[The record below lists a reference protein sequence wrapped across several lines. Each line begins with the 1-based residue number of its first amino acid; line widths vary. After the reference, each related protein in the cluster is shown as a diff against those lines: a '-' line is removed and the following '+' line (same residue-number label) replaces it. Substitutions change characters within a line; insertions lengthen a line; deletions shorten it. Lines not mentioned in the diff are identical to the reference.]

1 MDLDT
6 TRTRKAYEQLIEDF
20 EQHKTQ
26 ILVGTQ
32 MITKGLDFDN
42 VSVVGILS
50 ADTMMNFPDFRAHE
64 RAFQLMAQVAGRAGR
79 KKRQGT
85 VILQTAQPEHPL
97 IQQVINQDYA
107 GMFRTQLKERQ
118 QFSYPPFFRLIY
130 IYLKHRDETI
140 LNSVACSYATRLR
153 QVFAHRIL
161 GPDLPPVARI
171 QSLYIRKIVLK
182 VENNA
187 SMAKVR
193 ELLYQAQDDML
204 KDERFKSVTVY
215 YDIDPM

>member
-97 IQQVINQDYA
+97 IQQVINHDYA
-107 GMFRTQLKERQ
+107 GMFHTQLKERQ

-130 IYLKHRDETI
+130 IYLKHRDET
-140 LNSVACSYATRLR
+140 LLQELSVRYTSLLR
-153 QVFAHRIL
+153 EVFGARVL
-161 GPDLPPVARI
+161 GPDNPPVARI
-171 QSLYIRKIVLK
+171 QSLYIRKVVLK
-182 VENNA
+182 MELSA
-187 SMAKVR
+187 SMPKVKEILKQVYENMLVDDR
-193 ELLYQAQDDML
+193 FKTLLLY
-204 KDERFKSVTVY
+204 
-215 YDIDPM
+215 YDVDPM